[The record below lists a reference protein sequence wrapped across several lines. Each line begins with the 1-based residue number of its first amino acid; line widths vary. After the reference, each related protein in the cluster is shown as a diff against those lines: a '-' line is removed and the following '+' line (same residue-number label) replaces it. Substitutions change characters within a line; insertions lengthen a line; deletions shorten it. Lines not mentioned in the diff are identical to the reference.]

1 MNITINNKV
10 YKVKYTIRA
19 LFIFEQI
26 TGKPFE
32 IKTLLDNY
40 VFFYSMIL
48 ANNEDNIIQWD
59 EFIDAIDND
68 SKLVEQ
74 LNKIVT
80 DYQNKDNLFD
90 DSDNKDGD
98 LKKS

>member
-1 MNITINNKV
+1 MQLIIKDKQYN
-10 YKVKYTIRA
+10 VKYTIRS

-48 ANNEDNIIQWD
+48 ANNPDTTLLWD
-59 EFIDAIDND
+59 DFIDAIDND
-68 SKLVEQ
+68 KNLVEQ
-74 LNKIVT
+74 LNKIVD
-80 DYQNKDNLFD
+80 DYQKKDNLFTEEE
-90 DSDNKDGD
+90 SDPS
-98 LKKS
+98 KKN